1 MPLLEPTQPTETN
14 ELQPPTPPSEPTP
27 VNTIPHT
34 SPTGHKHCF
43 SIMSRFYLQTDWIET
58 PDYVMKKLRE
68 IGESMEWMK
77 YPDDEYYGKYIW
89 GELLCKG
96 GLVIENA
103 DPNADDIIDDTATVT
118 ISKADLQKALTDGV
132 TELNFNRV
140 KINLHP
146 LYKVKIKITP

>member
-1 MPLLEPTQPTETN
+1 MPFLEPTQPIPTNPEQPQTE
-14 ELQPPTPPSEPTP
+14 QPPIDG
-27 VNTIPHT
+27 TIPHT
-34 SPTGHKHCF
+34 SPPGKGHTHCF
-43 SIMSRFYLQTDWIET
+43 SVVSRFYLQTDWTET